1 LRQIGAW
8 RVKVQDKTVDLSFLS
23 FLHADAASQTTTRPK
38 PLPERIVRNVKQIEH
53 VALFKMENVEERL
66 SPSEIGH
73 PFYKVSFL
81 AIHRA
86 HFLFVPLLLFVIGR
100 LIAPRPSATKKGSL
114 EVSRTIQIPSK

>member
-23 FLHADAASQTTTRPK
+23 FLHADATQPARQRPD
-38 PLPERIVRNVKQIEH
+38 PNVPERIVRNVKQIEH

-86 HFLFVPLLLFVIGR
+86 HFLFVPLLLFQLLG
-100 LIAPRPSATKKGSL
+100 A
-114 EVSRTIQIPSK
+114 